1 MTERKPGPV
10 RRFFGAIWDA
20 INFARR
26 LVLNLIFLFIVL
38 IFLIALSAK
47 APVVEPRTALVLELK
62 GELVEQY
69 RTDAGSRALERML
82 GNKTSEI
89 QLRDV
94 LEVIRRAGADANI
107 ERIVLM
113 TDELRGAGLAS
124 LTEIGSALERF
135 RATGKEVVAVSD
147 GMTQMPYF
155 LAAHADQIL
164 MHPDGAILLNGFAS
178 YRGYYK
184 DLLDKLAVQV
194 HLFRVGEFK
203 SAAEPYI
210 LNGAS
215 REAREADRY
224 WLDGLWQTWLSE
236 VGGRRK
242 LEPQAI
248 QNGIEILP
256 EAIESA
262 QGDLAKIALTSHLVD
277 QLATRDQ
284 AREILI
290 AKGVPDKDKH
300 SFRQVDWRDYQALAR
315 HAALPDLR
323 ASVAVVVA
331 EGEIVGGEQNP
342 GTVGGESTAAL
353 LREARE
359 DDNVK
364 AVVLR
369 VNSPGGEVFASE
381 QIRREVEL
389 IKQAGKPVVASMG
402 DVAASGGYW
411 ISMDADE
418 IYAQPATITGSIGI
432 FGLFVS
438 IPETLQKIGV
448 HTDGVGTTPLAG
460 ALDPRLP
467 LDPSV
472 AKVIQAVIDK
482 GYRDFVGRVAAAR
495 GKPAQEIDAVARG
508 RVWSGRQALDR
519 GLVDKLG
526 GLDDAIAAAAERAK
540 LGSEWQTRYIEKSV
554 GALEQFLLN
563 LSDSASARALAK
575 VELLRPETSLLQDAD
590 LQRPLRLLR
599 TVQGGKPNVFAYCF
613 CEIK

>member
-94 LEVIRRAGADANI
+94 LEVIRRAGADTNI

-124 LTEIGSALERF
+124 LTEIGAALERF

-256 EAIESA
+256 KPSKARR
-262 QGDLAKIALTSHLVD
+262 
-277 QLATRDQ
+277 AT
-284 AREILI
+284 
-290 AKGVPDKDKH
+290 
-300 SFRQVDWRDYQALAR
+300 W
-315 HAALPDLR
+315 
-323 ASVAVVVA
+323 
-331 EGEIVGGEQNP
+331 
-342 GTVGGESTAAL
+342 
-353 LREARE
+353 
-359 DDNVK
+359 
-364 AVVLR
+364 
-369 VNSPGGEVFASE
+369 
-381 QIRREVEL
+381 
-389 IKQAGKPVVASMG
+389 
-402 DVAASGGYW
+402 
-411 ISMDADE
+411 
-418 IYAQPATITGSIGI
+418 
-432 FGLFVS
+432 
-438 IPETLQKIGV
+438 
-448 HTDGVGTTPLAG
+448 
-460 ALDPRLP
+460 PR
-467 LDPSV
+467 S
-472 AKVIQAVIDK
+472 
-482 GYRDFVGRVAAAR
+482 R
-495 GKPAQEIDAVARG
+495 
-508 RVWSGRQALDR
+508 
-519 GLVDKLG
+519 
-526 GLDDAIAAAAERAK
+526 
-540 LGSEWQTRYIEKSV
+540 
-554 GALEQFLLN
+554 
-563 LSDSASARALAK
+563 
-575 VELLRPETSLLQDAD
+575 
-590 LQRPLRLLR
+590 
-599 TVQGGKPNVFAYCF
+599 
-613 CEIK
+613 

>member
-1 MTERKPGPV
+1 MTERKPGPL

-38 IFLIALSAK
+38 IVLIALSAK
-47 APVVEPRTALVLELK
+47 APVIEPRTALVLELK
-62 GELVEQY
+62 GELVEQF

-82 GNKTSEI
+82 GNKTGEI

-94 LEVIRRAGADANI
+94 LDVIRRAGADANI
-107 ERIVLM
+107 ERIVLR

-124 LTEIGSALERF
+124 LTEIGAALERF

-236 VGGRRK
+236 VGSRRK

-256 EAIESA
+256 ESIETA

-277 QLATRDQ
+277 QLVTRDQ

-342 GTVGGESTAAL
+342 GMVGGESTAAL

-418 IYAQPATITGSIGI
+418 IFAQPATITGSIGI

-438 IPETLQKIGV
+438 IPDTLQKIGV
-448 HTDGVGTTPLAG
+448 HTDGIGTTPLAG

-495 GKPAQEIDAVARG
+495 GKQAQEIDQVARG
-508 RVWSGRQALDR
+508 RVWSGRQALER

-526 GLDDAIAAAAERAK
+526 GLNEAIAAAAERAK
-540 LGSEWQTRYIEKSV
+540 LGNDWQTRYIEKSV
-554 GALEQFLLN
+554 GAFEQFLLN
-563 LSDSASARALAK
+563 LSDSASARALAR

-599 TVQGGKPNVFAYCF
+599 TAQGGKPSVFAYCF

>member
-82 GNKTSEI
+82 GNKASEI

-124 LTEIGSALERF
+124 LTEIGAALERF
-135 RATGKEVVAVSD
+135 RSTGKEVVAVSD

-256 EAIESA
+256 ESIESA

-315 HAALPDLR
+315 HAALPDMR

-482 GYRDFVGRVAAAR
+482 GYRDFVGGVAKAR
-495 GKPAQEIDAVARG
+495 GKSFDAV
-508 RVWSGRQALDR
+508 
-519 GLVDKLG
+519 
-526 GLDDAIAAAAERAK
+526 DAIA
-540 LGSEWQTRYIEKSV
+540 
-554 GALEQFLLN
+554 
-563 LSDSASARALAK
+563 
-575 VELLRPETSLLQDAD
+575 
-590 LQRPLRLLR
+590 
-599 TVQGGKPNVFAYCF
+599 
-613 CEIK
+613 

>member
-20 INFARR
+20 INFFRR
-26 LVLNLIFLFIVL
+26 LVLNAIFLFLLL
-38 IFLIALSAK
+38 IFVIAVSAR
-47 APVVEPRTALVLELK
+47 APVIEPRTALVLDLD
-62 GELVEQY
+62 GELVEQHH
-69 RTDAGSRALERML
+69 TDAGSRALERML
-82 GNKTSEI
+82 GNRSNEI

-94 LEVIRRAGADANI
+94 LDVIRRAGSDPNI

-113 TDELRGAGLAS
+113 ADGLHGAGLGS
-124 LTEIGSALERF
+124 LTEIGAALERF
-135 RATGKEVVAVSD
+135 RSGGKEVIAISD

-155 LAAHADQIL
+155 LASHADQIL
-164 MHPDGAILLNGFAS
+164 LHPDGAVLLNGFAS

-203 SAAEPYI
+203 SAAEPYF

-215 REAREADRY
+215 SEAREADRF
-224 WLDGLWQTWLSE
+224 WLDGLWQTWLAD
-236 VGGRRK
+236 VGSRRK
-242 LEPQAI
+242 LEPKAI

-256 EAIESA
+256 EAIDDA
-262 QGDLAKIALTSHLVD
+262 NGDLAKVALTAHLVD

-284 AREILI
+284 AREVLI

-300 SFRQVDWRDYQALAR
+300 SFRQVHWRDYQSMLR
-315 HAALPDLR
+315 SSTLPDLR
-323 ASVAVVVA
+323 ASVAIVVA
-331 EGEIVGGEQNP
+331 EGEIIGGEQNP
-342 GTVGGESTAAL
+342 GRVGGESTAAL

-369 VNSPGGEVFASE
+369 VNSPGGEAFASE

-389 IKQAGKPVVASMG
+389 IKQAGKPVIASMG

-418 IYAQPATITGSIGI
+418 IFAQPATITGSIGI
-432 FGLFVS
+432 YGLFVT
-438 IPETLQKIGV
+438 IPETLAKIGV
-448 HTDGVGTTPLAG
+448 YTDGVGTTPLAG
-460 ALDPRLP
+460 ALDPRRP

-472 AKVIQAVIDK
+472 AKVIQSVIDK
-482 GYRDFVGRVAAAR
+482 GYRDFIGRVAAAR
-495 GKPAQEIDAVARG
+495 GKSAQEIDAVARG
-508 RVWSGRQALDR
+508 RVWTGRQALER
-519 GLVDKLG
+519 GLIDKLG
-526 GLDDAIAAAAERAK
+526 GLDAAIAAAAERAK
-540 LGSEWQTRYIEKSV
+540 LGGDWQTRYIEKAPGV
-554 GALEQFLLN
+554 LEQFLMN
-563 LSDSASARALAK
+563 MSDTASAKALARI
-575 VELLRPETSLLQDAD
+575 ELLRPEARLLDDAD

-599 TVQGGKPNVFAYCF
+599 NVQNGKPNVFAYCF
-613 CEIK
+613 CEVR

>member
-1 MTERKPGPV
+1 MTERKPGPL

-26 LVLNLIFLFIVL
+26 LVLNLIFVFIVL

-47 APVVEPRTALVLELK
+47 APVIEPRTALVLELK

-69 RTDAGSRALERML
+69 RIDAGSRALQRML
-82 GNKTSEI
+82 GNKSGEI

-94 LEVIRRAGADANI
+94 LDVIRRAGADANI
-107 ERIVLM
+107 ERIVLR
-113 TDELRGAGLAS
+113 TDELRGAGLAA
-124 LTEIGSALERF
+124 LTEIGAALERF

-236 VGGRRK
+236 VGSRRK

-256 EAIESA
+256 ESIEAA

-277 QLATRDQ
+277 QLVTRDQ

-290 AKGVPDKDKH
+290 AKGVPDKDRH

-315 HAALPDLR
+315 HATLPDLR

-342 GTVGGESTAAL
+342 GLVGGESTAAL
-353 LREARE
+353 LRAARE

-389 IKQAGKPVVASMG
+389 IRQAGKPVVASMG

-418 IYAQPATITGSIGI
+418 IFAQPATITGSIGI

-438 IPETLQKIGV
+438 IPDTLQKIGV
-448 HTDGVGTTPLAG
+448 HTDGIGTTPLAG

-472 AKVIQAVIDK
+472 AKVIQSVIDK
-482 GYRDFVGRVAAAR
+482 GYRRR
-495 GKPAQEIDAVARG
+495 WPR
-508 RVWSGRQALDR
+508 
-519 GLVDKLG
+519 
-526 GLDDAIAAAAERAK
+526 
-540 LGSEWQTRYIEKSV
+540 
-554 GALEQFLLN
+554 
-563 LSDSASARALAK
+563 
-575 VELLRPETSLLQDAD
+575 
-590 LQRPLRLLR
+590 
-599 TVQGGKPNVFAYCF
+599 
-613 CEIK
+613 